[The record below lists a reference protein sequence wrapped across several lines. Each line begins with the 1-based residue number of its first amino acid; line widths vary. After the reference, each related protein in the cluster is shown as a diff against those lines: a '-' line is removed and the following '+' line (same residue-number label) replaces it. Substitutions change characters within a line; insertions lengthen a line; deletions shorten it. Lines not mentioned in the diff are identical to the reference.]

1 MQIEKE
7 NAYLRDRDKMISKNH
22 ILSLLIEET
31 EQLFLENRYDKSL
44 RLHKIHCKKDKNRYS
59 ITIVNTQ
66 YRILA
71 TIKNEITIFIK
82 LVNHKTYDRIN
93 KNC

>member
-7 NAYLRDRDKMISKNH
+7 NFYIRDKNKLIAKNH
-22 ILSLLIEET
+22 LLDELIEET
-31 EQLFLENRYDKSL
+31 ENLFRENPKDKRL
-44 RLHKIHCKKDKNRYS
+44 RLHKIQCKHDKNRYS
-59 ITIVNTQ
+59 ITIIHTQ

-71 TIKNEITIFIK
+71 TICQELAIFIK

>member
-1 MQIEKE
+1 MQLIKE
-7 NAYLRDRDKMISKNH
+7 NSYTRDKTKIIAKNH
-22 ILSLLIEET
+22 LLKELIEET
-31 EQLFLENRYDKSL
+31 ELIFLDNSSDKRI
-44 RLHKIHCKKDKNRYS
+44 RLHRINCKKDKHRYS

-71 TIKNEITIFIK
+71 TICGNIAVFSK
-82 LVNHKTYDRIN
+82 LVNHNTYDRIN

>member
-1 MQIEKE
+1 MQIIKE
-7 NAYLRDRDKMISKNH
+7 NSYTRDKSKLLQKNT
-22 ILSLLIEET
+22 LLKELIEET
-31 EQLFLENRYDKSL
+31 ECIFIDNPQDKRV
-44 RLHKIHCKKDKNRYS
+44 RLHKINCKKDKNRYS
-59 ITIVNTQ
+59 ISIINTQ

-71 TIKNEITIFIK
+71 TICNETAVFIK

>member
-1 MQIEKE
+1 MRITYK
-7 NAYLRDRDKMISKNH
+7 DKYI
-22 ILSLLIEET
+22 
-31 EQLFLENRYDKSL
+31 
-44 RLHKIHCKKDKNRYS
+44 KDKNRYS
-59 ITIVNTQ
+59 ITIINTQ

-71 TIKNEITIFIK
+71 TICDNKAVFLM